1 MRLNVKPSHIC
12 FNSSS
17 KNNYF
22 IMKRRMEN
30 KNFVS
35 ENICT
40 SAPKHFAKHIF
51 SGLAIISHNDI
62 FLN

>member
-1 MRLNVKPSHIC
+1 
-12 FNSSS
+12 
-17 KNNYF
+17 
-22 IMKRRMEN
+22 MKRRMEN

-62 FLN
+62 FLNWLMYYLTECSNYEPLFVQYFN